1 MVDLNFLELLYF
13 FNILAKKHCMKLLNI
28 VLFYT
33 EIIKYSCFFS
43 VGLNVYSMLKH
54 ETLVLTLAAVEK
66 LEEKLLLT
74 MHHIDSK
81 DKKFE
86 RNKDMY

>member
-1 MVDLNFLELLYF
+1 MVDLNFFELLYF
-13 FNILAKKHCMKLLNI
+13 FNILAKKHYMKLFNI
-28 VLFYT
+28 ILKLSNILV
-33 EIIKYSCFFS
+33 FS